1 MKRKGNIVRASAEEI
16 SRMLAEGGDGTDW
29 ARVHAMSQE
38 EVERLADE
46 ADGPLPDGWEST
58 IEVGI
63 PGRKDVRIPL
73 DADVLDWFRAR
84 GPDYLTRIN
93 AVLRAFME
101 ARQAEE
107 AGAADGL

>member
-1 MKRKGNIVRASAEEI
+1 MEKNGNIVRASAREVQDMLDRGE
-16 SRMLAEGGDGTDW
+16 SRTDW

-38 EVERLADE
+38 EVERLAE
-46 ADGPLPDGWEST
+46 EEDGPLPEGWEST

-63 PGRKDVRIPL
+63 PGKRDVRIPL
-73 DADVLDWFRAR
+73 DADVLDWFRAH

-107 AGAADGL
+107 TGAADGL